1 MPEKKDFLSQF
12 STENKPDSFK
22 EEERVKV
29 VKERKP
35 FNPLFVIIPVV
46 VLIIAGLLIYLFLFR
61 PNIEVVDFT
70 GQSKNDAT
78 AWLKQQ
84 EIETT
89 GIIFKEEY
97 NFDVDKDDII
107 SQTPETGKVTKK
119 AKITYVVS
127 KGADPNETVKVPDFA
142 DMSKDEISNWIK
154 NNKLANTKLNTTYD
168 DVVEK
173 DQFIKAEYS
182 GCDSDTFTRGCSL
195 KISISKGKKPED
207 EIIMVN
213 YVGKTYGELETW
225 ATSKKLKVEK
235 YEAYSDYYD
244 VGVVTYQSVAAN
256 EKVKAGDTIKATVS
270 KGKAIKM
277 VDMSNWKKDDVINWF
292 ADNGLATRYDFD
304 EEYSNYGVGRVIDYD
319 TAAGTVLNDV
329 KRVGFVIS
337 LGNKVSGI
345 AVNVGDK
352 LSELKDIVN
361 SYNNKGASIRLN
373 VNENKMYSTT
383 YSKDEI
389 VSIECI
395 DASGNI
401 LDLNGI
407 LPLNAIVNVS
417 VSAGLE
423 QSLDV
428 STFAGQEE
436 GIIYFETQKL
446 VDYLA
451 SKSLSFVNNTQTT
464 YCLLKINDIQVDNT
478 FYLNNINYKEGWK
491 IEISEYPATLE

>member
-46 VLIIAGLLIYLFLFR
+46 VLIIAGLLVYLFLFR

-107 SQTPETGKVTKK
+107 SQIPETGKVTKK

-207 EIIMVN
+207 EIVMVN

-235 YEAYSDYYD
+235 YEAYSDYYN

-270 KGKAIKM
+270 KGKAVKAQNF
-277 VDMSNWKKDDVINWF
+277 VNSKLEDVQNWAAKNGISLIAKKEY
-292 ADNGLATRYDFD
+292 DN
-304 EEYSNYGVGRVIDYD
+304 NYAENRVIRQSIAENQIVEGEITVVYSLGIPKLD
-319 TAAGTVLNDV
+319 TPSAYTLETLREWKNGVNEYAADLHTGNVTYRNSDSVPAWHVIEVDSTTCGSNLNP
-329 KRVGFVIS
+329 VIS
-337 LGNKVSGI
+337 KGKNI
-345 AVNVGDK
+345 F
-352 LSELKDIVN
+352 LKDKDVEGGTALKWN
-361 SYNNKGASIRLN
+361 EVTTMDEASIRELAN
-373 VNENKMYSTT
+373 Y
-383 YSKDEI
+383 
-389 VSIECI
+389 
-395 DASGNI
+395 
-401 LDLNGI
+401 NGI
-407 LPLNAIVNVS
+407 NFEVRYDSSYTVDINKVINITRCDINGQPVPGTINA
-417 VSAGLE
+417 GE
-423 QSLDV
+423 
-428 STFAGQEE
+428 
-436 GIIYFETQKL
+436 Y
-446 VDYLA
+446 
-451 SKSLSFVNNTQTT
+451 
-464 YCLLKINDIQVDNT
+464 
-478 FYLNNINYKEGWK
+478 
-491 IEISEYPATLE
+491 ISEIEKVIITICDNHISE